1 MEVKYSHRACRR
13 ALFKSGL
20 PGLDYSLNPYFGCE
34 HGCLYCYSPS
44 VFGDEWVAKNWGRFS
59 IAKPNIH
66 LVLEAELRSGRK
78 GVVGVGTVTDP
89 YQPHEAKLGLT
100 RKCIEILLRG
110 GLHPS
115 IQTKSDLVLR
125 DMDLAHPGLLDLGV
139 TITTMDG
146 WLAKRLEPKAPGPD
160 ARAKALQE
168 FSMRGIETW
177 VFFGPVIPTLNDGDD
192 DIRSV
197 AKVAKLTGSELLY
210 DKLNIK
216 PFVMERLTPLLYDLG
231 ADPERI
237 GALSKESGQYRRDLY
252 KRIDSICRELGIK
265 AKPAFENPKG

>member
-1 MEVKYSHRACRR
+1 MGMMYSQRACRR
-13 ALFKSGL
+13 ALSRSRL

-44 VFGDEWVAKNWGRFS
+44 VFGNEWVARNWGKFS
-59 IAKPNIH
+59 IAKLNIH
-66 LVLEAELRSGRK
+66 RVLEAELRSGGK

-89 YQPHEAKLGLT
+89 YQPYEAKLELT
-100 RKCIEILLRG
+100 RRCIEILLRG

-125 DMDLAHPGLLDLGV
+125 DLDLAPPGLLDLGV

-146 WLAKRLEPKAPGPD
+146 WLAKKLEPKAPSPD

-168 FSMRGIETW
+168 FSEKGIETW
-177 VFFGPVIPTLNDGDD
+177 VFFGPVIPTLNDGED
-192 DIRSV
+192 DIRAV
-197 AKVAKLTGSELLY
+197 AKVAELTGSELLY
-210 DKLNIK
+210 DKLNVK
-216 PFVMERLTPLLYDLG
+216 PFVMERLAPSLCELG

-237 GALSKESGQYRRDLY
+237 EALSEGSWQYRRDLY
-252 KRIDSICRELGIK
+252 KRIDSICRELGVK
-265 AKPAFENPKG
+265 AKPAFKYP